1 MVTFCCCVGKGKKAA
16 CLFRTSIY
24 LDPLPCCT
32 PAIMSKHG
40 PFRVIPPNAAAE
52 PDETFDESQD
62 PLFGSTEQAEGRID
76 TTSY

>member
-1 MVTFCCCVGKGKKAA
+1 
-16 CLFRTSIY
+16 
-24 LDPLPCCT
+24 
-32 PAIMSKHG
+32 MSKHG
-40 PFRVIPPNAAAE
+40 PFRVIPPNPAAE